1 MERLSAI
8 VRELE
13 DADLPLE
20 RNVALYKEGKS
31 LVQSC
36 RILLEEAR
44 NEVLLCSGKDDEAGN
59 APDPFSGRRE
69 DAEAGNRPSPLSD
82 QGEDGE
88 EGEDP
93 HSLP

>member
-1 MERLSAI
+1 MSKKTRPNFEKQMERLSAI

-31 LVQSC
+31 LAQSC

-44 NEVLLCSGKDDEAGN
+44 NEILLCSGKDGAAGN
-59 APDPFSGRRE
+59 C
-69 DAEAGNRPSPLSD
+69 SPP
-82 QGEDGE
+82 GEDGE
-88 EGEDP
+88 AEND
-93 HSLP
+93 S